1 MWDYTFCTIFWIV
14 FIFGIYAMGNVLIPE
29 KEAQSVKFVAGY
41 LVYSFWVAIGG
52 IFIQL
57 LNIKWNIFAIYMCIL
72 IIGMI
77 AIIIY
82 RKRKHGV
89 IFTTSL
95 KEYLQ
100 YNWFIYAL
108 CAILCFML
116 LFYFRSFWY
125 GNHLDD
131 GYYIT
136 KVATIPIDGGNYVN
150 NVSVGTGKWTAFSYL
165 LNTWELEASF
175 FVKILKVTP
184 TVYLRFFQSGFNYF
198 VFFNCVLGFGKK
210 ITNAVNEDKTSKSLQ
225 YTLGTCL
232 LFFVYYVYMQ
242 DKKIFFLR
250 DMFHLNTAMYYGS
263 SIAKLIVIMCVLMFY
278 IQEKNITIKMMIGVG
293 CISIVMISKSSIVL
307 PILVVI
313 TVASCITWLIQSSD
327 KHKKWLGTA
336 IGILYIVLG
345 IVVPSDGGIQQEV
358 YTYVKLMIESP
369 VMWLCTVV
377 FIISFSI
384 KEKVIYR
391 LNSILVISGA
401 MIVVPQINDVFEK
414 CSVYG
419 FVGGRAWSMWVYTFV
434 VLNVI
439 YSYILLCKVCRDKI
453 VKALYIVITCGMTVL
468 LLYGFKTDGGEL
480 FVTDKMSAT
489 TNLRESIN
497 VILHNRKFIPNST
510 IELGKELEEI
520 SADSGEKL
528 YVLSPQWSGVDGTA
542 HSLCTQLRT
551 VAPSVVSVSA
561 IGRYQVDQ
569 DCELYGYDQS
579 VYDEFNNQPSDE
591 TLEPLK
597 EAVEKYK
604 INCYVTQN
612 KECGKHLK
620 KIGFKEEKPIQEGV
634 YYVWSKIE

>member
-1 MWDYTFCTIFWIV
+1 
-14 FIFGIYAMGNVLIPE
+14 
-29 KEAQSVKFVAGY
+29 
-41 LVYSFWVAIGG
+41 
-52 IFIQL
+52 
-57 LNIKWNIFAIYMCIL
+57 
-72 IIGMI
+72 
-77 AIIIY
+77 
-82 RKRKHGV
+82 
-89 IFTTSL
+89 
-95 KEYLQ
+95 
-100 YNWFIYAL
+100 
-108 CAILCFML
+108 
-116 LFYFRSFWY
+116 
-125 GNHLDD
+125 
-131 GYYIT
+131 
-136 KVATIPIDGGNYVN
+136 
-150 NVSVGTGKWTAFSYL
+150 
-165 LNTWELEASF
+165 
-175 FVKILKVTP
+175 
-184 TVYLRFFQSGFNYF
+184 
-198 VFFNCVLGFGKK
+198 
-210 ITNAVNEDKTSKSLQ
+210 
-225 YTLGTCL
+225 
-232 LFFVYYVYMQ
+232 
-242 DKKIFFLR
+242 
-250 DMFHLNTAMYYGS
+250 
-263 SIAKLIVIMCVLMFY
+263 
-278 IQEKNITIKMMIGVG
+278 
-293 CISIVMISKSSIVL
+293 
-307 PILVVI
+307 
-313 TVASCITWLIQSSD
+313 
-327 KHKKWLGTA
+327 
-336 IGILYIVLG
+336 
-345 IVVPSDGGIQQEV
+345 
-358 YTYVKLMIESP
+358 
-369 VMWLCTVV
+369 
-377 FIISFSI
+377 
-384 KEKVIYR
+384 
-391 LNSILVISGA
+391 

-480 FVTDKMSAT
+480 FVTDKMPAT
-489 TNLRESIN
+489 TSLRESIN